1 MRRQIEI
8 NDTLRKELMQIFGV
22 STQWIGRA
30 LRYESEAESAERIRR
45 ISLDRG
51 GKLCIIAV
59 EDEVFEDRGN
69 LLLQTYANGAI
80 LELDKVTGDARILQG
95 GKVCAIHPNVEV
107 SRLRSLQQLAREL

>member
-59 EDEVFEDRGN
+59 EDRGN